1 MGQRSQLNQAD
12 VVRVMRHLADVAALK
27 GDPPAQRQLLVDG
40 LNALLRTDS
49 GFFYVADEWR
59 PGRRPHFTGYT
70 LTSRHDPLFV
80 KYTSEFGIRFPLQD
94 DPYCFQSLT
103 DRRPL
108 QAWTSRD
115 VMPDREAEHRHANFM
130 DLKRSGRLRDGVV
143 SFFRT
148 GPDGDRIIG
157 VGMHRF
163 GRAPNL
169 TRREVAMATFVVREV
184 RDLVARG
191 HLVLSPVPPPELPPR
206 LRQVLDRLLAGSTPK
221 RIAHDLDLSL
231 WTVREHIQRLYKFFG
246 VSGREG
252 LTARFV
258 SSADRRATA
267 PAAAQTLHV

>member
-1 MGQRSQLNQAD
+1 MGQRSQLKEAD
-12 VVRVMRHLADVAALK
+12 IIHVMRHLADVAALK
-27 GDPPAQRQLLVDG
+27 GDPPAQRQLLIDG
-40 LNALLRTDS
+40 LNALLGTDS

-59 PGRRPHFTGYT
+59 SGRRPHFTGYT
-70 LTSRHDPLFV
+70 LTSQHDPLFV
-80 KYTSEFGIRFPLQD
+80 KYTSEFGVRFPLQD

-103 DRRPL
+103 DRREL

-163 GRAPNL
+163 GHAPNL
-169 TRREVAMATFVVREV
+169 TRREVALAAFAVKEV

-191 HLVLSPVPPPELPPR
+191 HLVLAPVPPPELPPR

-258 SSADRRATA
+258 ASADGRGAA
-267 PAAAQTLHV
+267 PLVSSTSHA

>member
-1 MGQRSQLNQAD
+1 MGQRSQLNEAD

-40 LNALLRTDS
+40 LNALLGTDS

-70 LTSRHDPLFV
+70 LTTRHDPLFV
-80 KYTSEFGIRFPLQD
+80 KYTSEFGVRFPLED
-94 DPYCFQSLT
+94 DPYCFQSLA
-103 DRRPL
+103 DRRDL

-115 VMPDREAEHRHANFM
+115 VMPDRAAEHRHANFM
-130 DLKRSGRLRDGVV
+130 DLKQSGRLRDGVV

-163 GRAPNL
+163 GDARDL
-169 TRREVAMATFVVREV
+169 TRREVALAMFAISEV

-191 HLVLSPVPPPELPPR
+191 HLVLAPVPPAELPPR
-206 LRQVLDRLLAGSTPK
+206 LRQILDRLLAGSTPK
-221 RIAHDLDLSL
+221 RIAHELDLSL

-258 SSADRRATA
+258 ASADGRTPA
-267 PAAAQTLHV
+267 PAATPTMHA

>member
-1 MGQRSQLNQAD
+1 MGQRSQLKEAD
-12 VVRVMRHLADVAALK
+12 IVHVMRHLADVAALK

-40 LNALLRTDS
+40 LNALLGTDS

-59 PGRRPHFTGYT
+59 PGRCPHFTACT
-70 LTSRHDPLFV
+70 LTSQHDPLFV

-103 DRRPL
+103 DRRAL

-115 VMPDREAEHRHANFM
+115 VMPDRAAEHRHANFM

-163 GRAPNL
+163 GGAPNL
-169 TRREVAMATFVVREV
+169 TRREVALAAFAVREV

-191 HLVLSPVPPPELPPR
+191 HLVLAPAPPPELPPR

-246 VSGREG
+246 VSGREA

-258 SSADRRATA
+258 ASADGRG
-267 PAAAQTLHV
+267 AAAAAASTLHA